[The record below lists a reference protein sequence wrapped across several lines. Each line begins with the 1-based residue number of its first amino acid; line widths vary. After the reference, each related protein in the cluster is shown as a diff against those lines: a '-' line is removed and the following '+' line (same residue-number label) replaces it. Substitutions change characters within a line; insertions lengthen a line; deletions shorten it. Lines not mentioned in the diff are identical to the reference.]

1 MNLDFIALASIAF
14 LSSFGHCYGM
24 CGGFVLAYTQL
35 SKQIKLPFF
44 LLVFSY
50 HISRILAYVC
60 LGIFFG
66 FFGSLLSF
74 TEFAK
79 GMMFFIIGIFMMTL
93 AFALI
98 FKGKLLAF
106 FEDSLFFDC
115 IIKKNISKLIQ
126 NKSLKSTLFLG
137 FLNGFVP
144 CGLVYFYIAFGMS
157 VQNVYLSALIMLVFG
172 LSTLPALVFFAF
184 FSKTLNEKFQKTASL
199 ISYILIFLYGLYFS
213 YTGFIFTK

>member
-44 LLVFSY
+44 LLIFSY
-50 HISRILAYVC
+50 HLSRIFAYVC
-60 LGIFFG
+60 LGVFFG
-66 FFGSLLSF
+66 FFGNLFSF
-74 TEFAK
+74 SEFAK
-79 GMMFFIIGIFMMTL
+79 GIMLFTIGIFMVVL

-98 FKGKLLAF
+98 FKGKLLVF
-106 FEDSLFFDC
+106 FESSLIFDC
-115 IIKKNISKLIQ
+115 VIKKNISRLTQ
-126 NKSLKSTLFLG
+126 NKSLKGTIFLG

-157 VQNVYLSALIMLVFG
+157 VQNVYLAALIMLVFG
-172 LSTLPALVFFAF
+172 LSTLPALVFFAY
-184 FSKTLNEKFQKTASL
+184 FSKTLSEKFQKTASL
-199 ISYILIFLYGLYFS
+199 ISYILIFFYGLYFS
-213 YTGFIFTK
+213 YIGFSLTR

>member
-24 CGGFVLAYTQL
+24 CGGFILAYTQL
-35 SKQIKLPFF
+35 SKQFKPPFS
-44 LLVFSY
+44 LLIFSY
-50 HISRILAYVC
+50 HLSRIFAYVC

-66 FFGSLLSF
+66 FFGNLFSF
-74 TEFAK
+74 SEFAK
-79 GMMFFIIGIFMMTL
+79 GIMLFIIGIFMVVL

-106 FEDSLFFDC
+106 FESSLIFDC
-115 IIKKNISKLIQ
+115 VIKKNISRLIQ
-126 NKSLKSTLFLG
+126 NKSLKSTIFLG

-172 LSTLPALVFFAF
+172 LSTLPALVFFAY
-184 FSKTLNEKFQKTASL
+184 FSKTLSEKFQKTASL
-199 ISYILIFLYGLYFS
+199 ISYILIFFYGLYFS
-213 YTGFIFTK
+213 YIGFSLTR

>member
-44 LLVFSY
+44 LLIFSY
-50 HISRILAYVC
+50 HLSRIFAYVC
-60 LGIFFG
+60 LGVFFG
-66 FFGSLLSF
+66 FFGNLFSF
-74 TEFAK
+74 SEFAK
-79 GMMFFIIGIFMMTL
+79 GIMLFIIGIFMVVL

-98 FKGKLLAF
+98 FKGKLLTF
-106 FEDSLFFDC
+106 FESSLIFDC
-115 IIKKNISKLIQ
+115 IIKKNISRLIQ
-126 NKSLKSTLFLG
+126 NKSLKSTIFLG

-157 VQNVYLSALIMLVFG
+157 MQNVYLAALIMLVFG
-172 LSTLPALVFFAF
+172 LSTLPALVFFAY
-184 FSKTLNEKFQKTASL
+184 FSKTLSEKFQKTASL
-199 ISYILIFLYGLYFS
+199 ISYILIFFYGLYFS
-213 YTGFIFTK
+213 YIGFSITR

>member
-35 SKQIKLPFF
+35 SKQIKLPFS
-44 LLVFSY
+44 LLIFSY
-50 HISRILAYVC
+50 HLSRIFAYVC

-66 FFGSLLSF
+66 FFGNLFSF
-74 TEFAK
+74 SEFAK
-79 GMMFFIIGIFMMTL
+79 GIMLFTIGIFMVVL

-106 FEDSLFFDC
+106 FESSLIFDC
-115 IIKKNISKLIQ
+115 VIKKNISRLIQ
-126 NKSLKSTLFLG
+126 NKSLKSTIFLG

-157 VQNVYLSALIMLVFG
+157 VQNIYLSALIMLVFG
-172 LSTLPALVFFAF
+172 LSTLPALVFFAY
-184 FSKTLNEKFQKTASL
+184 FSKTLSEKFQKTASF
-199 ISYILIFLYGLYFS
+199 ISYILIFFYGLYFS
-213 YTGFIFTK
+213 YIGFSLTR